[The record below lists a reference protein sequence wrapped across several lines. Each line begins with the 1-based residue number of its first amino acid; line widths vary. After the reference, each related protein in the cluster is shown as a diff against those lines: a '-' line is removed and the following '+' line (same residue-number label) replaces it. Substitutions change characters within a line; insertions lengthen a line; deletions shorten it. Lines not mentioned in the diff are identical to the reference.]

1 MDHIQDVYKKKPEM
15 INKIWD
21 HLTKVNLKVDGKP
34 FQVVYNEEE
43 DELEYHGRSGNETK
57 VGPLIDDMQRLFSKP
72 INDAIRHI
80 EKRVD
85 VFKRYKFLTFEVIS
99 EILLLTAIIDK
110 DGNFI
115 DNPDEIDKIAKELD
129 TDVMPCLWKGKL
141 SDEQRDTLM
150 NAISSDIIPTKGD
163 FIKWV
168 KGLFGTYEKFP
179 KTLISRSGDFIEGLV
194 FFYEV
199 DGKVVEYKLVD
210 PSYAQSV
217 KDNQLKNKQDAEK
230 NSEVFNDIYTT
241 FVDWGEKNGKALDK
255 NRMRSI
261 EFNFIEMMK
270 DPKIYNKLM
279 KDGACLTTKMT
290 DAYFLQLDRVSEELR
305 KAIRKH
311 GKVYQ
316 LLYEKFVKLFYKAKK
331 RAFVV
336 SQDFQARVNKLV
348 EKFADYSLNEDEIE
362 VNGIF
367 MLNEENIEDVK
378 TYLKQAIDN
387 ETSKEKINKINTY
400 VTSLNENNKHLLYNW
415 CWLKFPDSKK
425 ISNFYKELKN
435 ALRSSA
441 GFSDFIKDICENQIE
456 NQSNK
461 DTKENNNI
469 YELKDEQDSS
479 FIKLSD
485 IINTNQ
491 NIGSFNLIDVLN
503 KKWKD
508 ITNKTWNAIHDI
520 SFGPQPVVGKSEI
533 LFRVISHPG
542 KNNKFGGD
550 VLLFGNGAEIKD
562 YGVTNAKLGRP
573 DILNTEPIFKF
584 LNIKEKI
591 AIGSTSNKILSKIE
605 KKYLSPEL
613 FENVF
618 IDYFKDKDKES
629 QITNIIKSLSNLIV
643 SLLIDS
649 INNNDIQLF
658 LNIWGTFYLFCY
670 SVIENFNLF
679 ICTAKK
685 DNLCYEYNY
694 IVLNDKNKDL
704 FNKILEKQ
712 PFRTYNIRKS
722 GNWID
727 ITFNKL

>member
-150 NAISSDIIPTKGD
+150 NTISSDIIPTKGD

-179 KTLISRSGDFIEGLV
+179 KSLISRSNDFIEGLV

-217 KDNQLKNKQDAEK
+217 KDNQLKSKQDAEK
-230 NSEVFNDIYTT
+230 NAEVFNEIYTT
-241 FVDWGEKNGKALDK
+241 FVNWGEENGKALDK

-279 KDGACLTTKMT
+279 KDGAYLTTKTT

-316 LLYEKFVKLFYKAKK
+316 LLYEIFIKLFYKAKK

-362 VNGIF
+362 IDGIF
-367 MLNEENIEDVK
+367 MLNEDKIDNIK
-378 TYLKQAIDN
+378 TYIKNTIDKETKVEKLEKIDN
-387 ETSKEKINKINTY
+387 YIS
-400 VTSLNENNKHLLYNW
+400 SLNKDNKNILFNW
-415 CWLKFPDSKK
+415 CKLKYNDKRRSEQ
-425 ISNFYKELKN
+425 FYKLLKT
-435 ALRSSA
+435 ALRKTSS
-441 GFSDFIKDICENQIE
+441 FTKFINFIKYQMNDDYTKLKTPSDNAFIE
-456 NQSNK
+456 L
-461 DTKENNNI
+461 DLTKNNESINI
-469 YELKDEQDSS
+469 D
-479 FIKLSD
+479 
-485 IINTNQ
+485 
-491 NIGSFNLIDVLN
+491 NLIYNAYD
-503 KKWKD
+503 KKFNIDKSCW
-508 ITNKTWNAIHDI
+508 TEIHNI
-520 SFGPQPVVGKSEI
+520 SLPGQPTVGNSEI
-533 LFRVISHPG
+533 LFRIITHPG
-542 KNNKFGGD
+542 LNNKMGGD
-550 VLLFGNGAEIKD
+550 VPMYDHGVEIKD
-562 YGVTNAKLGRP
+562 FGKTEAKLGN
-573 DILNTEPIFKF
+573 DKFGNTKPIFDF
-584 LNIKEKI
+584 LQIPKDIGALNNSTLKDLIYDIKINPNNFEEIFNKYIDEEIVKELKDKVIDDLNNSLKEKNTSFFRKIWFAFYLIGYAKSENFDVFLTTNIKKQNCFSYSSI
-591 AIGSTSNKILSKIE
+591 FINLNKIKE
-605 KKYLSPEL
+605 TY
-613 FENVF
+613 
-618 IDYFKDKDKES
+618 DYILKQD
-629 QITNIIKSLSNLIV
+629 NIICTTIRN
-643 SLLIDS
+643 DS
-649 INNNDIQLF
+649 VNKII
-658 LNIWGTFYLFCY
+658 IT
-670 SVIENFNLF
+670 
-679 ICTAKK
+679 TA
-685 DNLCYEYNY
+685 
-694 IVLNDKNKDL
+694 NKD
-704 FNKILEKQ
+704 
-712 PFRTYNIRKS
+712 
-722 GNWID
+722 
-727 ITFNKL
+727 